1 MRRLTAILCLTL
13 AVLLGSAGVCESADL
28 QKGLAAWNSGDYA
41 TALRE
46 LKPLAEQG
54 DAYAQNN
61 LGSMYESGHG
71 VPQDNKTAVKWYR
84 LAAEQGDA
92 DAQKE
97 LKSLQREIA
106 EASAELLTTN
116 AREFLTANPGTPGM
130 LDIAMSIASTEKEK
144 LKLFDD
150 RFGLSPSYPFQGK
163 GVFRIL
169 GG

>member
-1 MRRLTAILCLTL
+1 M
-13 AVLLGSAGVCESADL
+13 
-28 QKGLAAWNSGDYA
+28 
-41 TALRE
+41 
-46 LKPLAEQG
+46 
-54 DAYAQNN
+54 
-61 LGSMYESGHG
+61 GSMYDKGKG
-71 VPQDNKTAVKWYR
+71 VPKDDKEAAKWYR

-92 DAQKE
+92 DALKE
-97 LKSLQREIA
+97 LKILQRELG
-106 EASAELLTTN
+106 ETSAELLSTN